1 MVPAFSGSPVRLGI
15 ITDIQFAD
23 KADCPLEDIHCEKS
37 EKNSSKL
44 SPMRLYSQ
52 VLRKTESA
60 VATLNATKVSATVQL
75 GDIVD
80 GNDTK
85 EATKVE
91 LEAVIRTLKPLQ
103 SPLLHVLGNHCLST
117 GRSHL
122 VDALRLKQTYYIHDI
137 SDKWRLIVLDS
148 VDISIDHDDEKK
160 RRLAQEYLEKH
171 VGSANAL
178 PHNGG
183 LSLEQLAWLESTI
196 EDTRQKGMWSIICA
210 HIPIYLSADHGP
222 MPSPLS
228 MWDANTVATNLARNS
243 DVVKA
248 YFCGHFHPGSYV
260 FRDNIHYVTFK
271 AMLDSQSK
279 DGAWAIAELY
289 DDGILIDGRGDER
302 SFHLR
307 VM

>member
-1 MVPAFSGSPVRLGI
+1 MVPAFSGSAVRLGI
-15 ITDIQFAD
+15 ITDIQFAN
-23 KADCPLEDIHCEKS
+23 KVDCPLEDTHCERP
-37 EKNSSKL
+37 EKNRSKL

-52 VLRKTESA
+52 VLKKTESA
-60 VATLNATKVSATVQL
+60 VAVLNATKVSATVHL

-85 EATKVE
+85 EATRVE
-91 LEAVIRTLKPLQ
+91 LAAVIRTLEPLQ
-103 SPLLHVLGNHCLST
+103 SPLLHVLGNHCLSA

-122 VDALRLKQTYYIHDI
+122 VDALHLKQTYYIHDL

-148 VDISIDHDDEKK
+148 VDISIDHDDQKK

-171 VGSANAL
+171 AGSANAL

-183 LSLEQLAWLESTI
+183 LSLGQLEWLESTLQN
-196 EDTRQKGMWSIICA
+196 TRRKGMWSIICA

-222 MPSPLS
+222 LPSPIS
-228 MWDANTVATNLARNS
+228 MWDANTVANILARNS

-248 YFCGHFHPGSYV
+248 YFCGHFHPGSYI

-279 DGAWAIAELY
+279 EGSWAIAELY
-289 DDGILIDGRGDER
+289 DDGILIDGHGDE
-302 SFHLR
+302 SSLHLK